1 MKCFLSI
8 TLQLDMNE
16 CKGSNNVCDLNADCT
31 NTEGSH
37 NCTCKEGY
45 IGDGK
50 SCQGT
55 KQYLWIQQMA
65 QNNQKCLPNLII
77 CDSFDFPLH

>member
-8 TLQLDMNE
+8 TLQLDMDE
-16 CKGSNNVCDLNADCT
+16 RKGSNNVCDLNADCT
-31 NTEGSH
+31 NSEGSH

-45 IGDGK
+45 VGEGK

-55 KQYLWIQQMA
+55 K
-65 QNNQKCLPNLII
+65 
-77 CDSFDFPLH
+77 

>member
-1 MKCFLSI
+1 MKMEGESVEFKQNQFIVCPFLICSRNLCMKCFLSI
-8 TLQLDMNE
+8 TLLLDMDE

-55 KQYLWIQQMA
+55 K
-65 QNNQKCLPNLII
+65 
-77 CDSFDFPLH
+77 